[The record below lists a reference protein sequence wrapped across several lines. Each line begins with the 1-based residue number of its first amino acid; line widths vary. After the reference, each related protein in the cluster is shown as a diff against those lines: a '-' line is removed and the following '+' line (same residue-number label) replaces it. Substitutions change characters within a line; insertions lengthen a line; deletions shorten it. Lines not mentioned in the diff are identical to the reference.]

1 MSYVFS
7 FTCFFTAANFHLA
20 LVAASISHF
29 VTGATKFSCYS
40 FLPTKNV
47 SFVFFS
53 RWASLACRVLSL
65 FLGLSLAL
73 YSKSV
78 DTTIN
83 LSLILWTP
91 RIQKQFPL
99 SVFVFIDSL
108 VVSPLQDAGG
118 YVISRQNNLELHLGC
133 HTSWLSYFTLVCPWC
148 GRTFGRSLGPCTVT
162 WLPNF
167 LGWWGS
173 ARARFARAWSSAI
186 TWNKVHHAW
195 SWDTIRSSSG

>member
-1 MSYVFS
+1 MLCFQQKMSPLF
-7 FTCFFTAANFHLA
+7 
-20 LVAASISHF
+20 
-29 VTGATKFSCYS
+29 
-40 FLPTKNV
+40 
-47 SFVFFS
+47 FFS
-53 RWASLACRVLSL
+53 RWASLVCRLLSL

-73 YSKSV
+73 YSKFV

-99 SVFVFIDSL
+99 SVFFFIDSL

-133 HTSWLSYFTLVCPWC
+133 HTCWLSYFTLVCPWC
-148 GRTFGRSLGPCTVT
+148 ERTVGRSLGRCTVT

-167 LGWWGS
+167 LGWRGS
-173 ARARFARAWSSAI
+173 ARARKARVELRYNMKRGA
-186 TWNKVHHAW
+186 

>member
-40 FLPTKNV
+40 FLSTKNV

-108 VVSPLQDAGG
+108 VVSPLQEAGG
-118 YVISRQNNLELHLGC
+118 YVISRQITWSCIWVAIPVDWVILH
-133 HTSWLSYFTLVCPWC
+133 WYAC
-148 GRTFGRSLGPCTVT
+148 GADGRSVG
-162 WLPNF
+162 
-167 LGWWGS
+167 
-173 ARARFARAWSSAI
+173 
-186 TWNKVHHAW
+186 
-195 SWDTIRSSSG
+195 RSGGVLSRDYQIF